1 MDYINIISNNRKK
14 ICHNREKEQALMNE
28 YDSLMRDKGEEYE
41 KIIKKGLWGII
52 VAVGLFLLSKL
63 KWVFA
68 IFKLAKFSTV
78 FSMFLSLGAYAV
90 LYGWKFGVALI
101 YLLFVH
107 EMGHLWAAKRKGIP
121 TSPAI
126 FIPFMGALIGMK
138 EMPKNAKDEAYIA
151 YMGAAF
157 SDFCHFLPAIP
168 LYIMTKEPFWA
179 LVILLEV

>member
-1 MDYINIISNNRKK
+1 MKNN
-14 ICHNREKEQALMNE
+14 
-28 YDSLMRDKGEEYE
+28 
-41 KIIKKGLWGII
+41 KKGLWGII

-107 EMGHLWAAKRKGIP
+107 EMGHLWSRKERDPDIA
-121 TSPAI
+121 SNLYSI
-126 FIPFMGALIGMK
+126 YGALIGMK

-151 YMGAAF
+151 YMVLFG
-157 SDFCHFLPAIP
+157 
-168 LYIMTKEPFWA
+168 
-179 LVILLEV
+179 LLSFYRRYRFI

>member
-1 MDYINIISNNRKK
+1 MKNN
-14 ICHNREKEQALMNE
+14 
-28 YDSLMRDKGEEYE
+28 
-41 KIIKKGLWGII
+41 KKGLWGII

-107 EMGHLWAAKRKGIP
+107 VSTLTPWTGQALLL
-121 TSPAI
+121 SPGPGLHGSQSLFVEWI
-126 FIPFMGALIGMK
+126 
-138 EMPKNAKDEAYIA
+138 E
-151 YMGAAF
+151 
-157 SDFCHFLPAIP
+157 
-168 LYIMTKEPFWA
+168 
-179 LVILLEV
+179 